1 MRPFEIENVIE
12 RLTKSNGSE
21 FIDPSSLTGGSEKVQ
36 FIDQLEI
43 HKPVFTRN
51 ICSIYEYTLVLT
63 TLAKMLHDSKD
74 ISKYVD
80 IVNANTLIN
89 PAHLAFLLISSGKMN
104 ATLIRNYRNVNEQ
117 ELVSLSEL
125 IVNPEWEDRIR
136 SYYLEKEKSMTDELY
151 SHLIPDSSIL

>member
-104 ATLIRNYRNVNEQ
+104 VNEQ